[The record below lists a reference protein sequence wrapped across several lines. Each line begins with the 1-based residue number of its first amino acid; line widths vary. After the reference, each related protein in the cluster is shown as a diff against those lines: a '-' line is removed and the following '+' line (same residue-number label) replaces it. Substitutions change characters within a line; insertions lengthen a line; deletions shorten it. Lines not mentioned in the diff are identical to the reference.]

1 MIYIDPQNWSY
12 SEDEMLEYKDEKTI
26 FFNSKKILNM
36 NEKIPE
42 KFRFNSKREAEYLFN
57 ENGFKNLKIL
67 IFRDS
72 STSYLKNFMQ
82 LYCKELLCYWD
93 HWSFNKELIE
103 WYKLDII
110 IEIRTER
117 LLENMKTEIDKR
129 ESELIH

>member
-67 IFRDS
+67 IFRDFPPLVTLKIS
-72 STSYLKNFMQ
+72 CNCTVKNFFAIGIIG
-82 LYCKELLCYWD
+82 LSIKNLL
-93 HWSFNKELIE
+93 NGTNQIL
-103 WYKLDII
+103 
-110 IEIRTER
+110 
-117 LLENMKTEIDKR
+117 
-129 ESELIH
+129 